1 MVPLNGYGEKEF
13 TKNNVFFTS
22 FMQLIKKIEETH
34 SKWKS
39 GEITAVMFMEM
50 LELKKN
56 TFYKIMKEYEE
67 AK

>member
-1 MVPLNGYGEKEF
+1 MNLSTLSKQQIN
-13 TKNNVFFTS
+13 
-22 FMQLIKKIEETH
+22 IIEETH

-39 GEITAVMFMEM
+39 DEITAIMFMEM

>member
-1 MVPLNGYGEKEF
+1 MINHF
-13 TKNNVFFTS
+13 
-22 FMQLIKKIEETH
+22 QIEETH

-50 LELKKN
+50 LELRKN

-67 AK
+67 GK

>member
-1 MVPLNGYGEKEF
+1 MCKSVIKH
-13 TKNNVFFTS
+13 S
-22 FMQLIKKIEETH
+22 FEYFLETH

-50 LELKKN
+50 LELRKN

-67 AK
+67 GK

>member
-1 MVPLNGYGEKEF
+1 M
-13 TKNNVFFTS
+13 
-22 FMQLIKKIEETH
+22 EETH
-34 SKWKS
+34 SKWKN
-39 GEITAVMFMEM
+39 GKIAAVMFMTM

>member
-1 MVPLNGYGEKEF
+1 
-13 TKNNVFFTS
+13 
-22 FMQLIKKIEETH
+22 MQQNLQIHNYVLIVLILIEETH

-39 GEITAVMFMEM
+39 GEITAVMFMKI

-67 AK
+67 EK